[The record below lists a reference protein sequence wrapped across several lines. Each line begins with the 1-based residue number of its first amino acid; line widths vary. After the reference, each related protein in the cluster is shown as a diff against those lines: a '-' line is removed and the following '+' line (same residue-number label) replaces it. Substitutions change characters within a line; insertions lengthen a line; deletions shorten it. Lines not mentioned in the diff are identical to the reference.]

1 MCLNACAL
9 AQAAAAPA
17 SAKPASSFNFG
28 PMEGLSPPTPPVA
41 PLSSLPIHPY
51 PPCPVSSSHRR
62 VGDSTYRFLNA
73 HLSRAVCDTWHAG
86 GPAGGP
92 NRADRRAAKKVL
104 PPNTATPP
112 AHSATPLPVLTQPCA
127 QHPPSSATPSPAAY
141 ACHPALHPFHTAP
154 MHTIRLHP
162 ACTARSQPY
171 IAHARTCTGRA
182 APVALHPMLCTL
194 LTAPHAPLALLHT
207 RDAPAHRRKRP
218 SPKAGA
224 GGSDDNRD
232 GKRQTPRQGIF
243 QIGSYFK
250 MRIVCPQP
258 SKP

>member
-28 PMEGLSPPTPPVA
+28 PMEGLSPPTSPVA

-51 PPCPVSSSHRR
+51 PPSPVSSSHRR

-112 AHSATPLPVLTQPCA
+112 AHSATPSLSSPNRVHNIRRPRQPRA
-127 QHPPSSATPSPAAY
+127 QRPTLVTLRFIPSTLHPCTPYACIPRAPHVPSPT
-141 ACHPALHPFHTAP
+141 LHT
-154 MHTIRLHP
+154 L
-162 ACTARSQPY
+162 
-171 IAHARTCTGRA
+171 GRA
-182 APVALHPMLCTL
+182 LGV
-194 LTAPHAPLALLHT
+194 
-207 RDAPAHRRKRP
+207 RRP
-218 SPKAGA
+218 
-224 GGSDDNRD
+224 
-232 GKRQTPRQGIF
+232 
-243 QIGSYFK
+243 
-250 MRIVCPQP
+250 
-258 SKP
+258 